1 MCTSGEGHGDIRSGG
16 YGLERLFLF
25 LILFARP
32 AAVLVGAAGPSP
44 PSTP

>member
-16 YGLERLFLF
+16 YGLERLF